1 MKLHLHQQIQ
11 IYQSVYHVNLVNHK
25 GHELPVKEA
34 FEKAIH
40 AARDS
45 DPIIAEKA
53 HYLYFDFHTEC
64 RKMRFDRIS
73 VLIDRLT
80 PALDSIGWYH
90 SQSTGLNG
98 VGAGEVKVLAK
109 QNGVIR
115 TNCMDCL
122 DRTNVTQSA
131 LGRWMLNR
139 QLRAVGILSHKE
151 SIEDHEN
158 FMTMFRN
165 GMSLF
170 LSSLLPSLLASLLPC
185 RTFIFA
191 SQSRANKQY
200 GQITEIQYQQ
210 PMQVQEPSNPTTHEQ
225 ENDHTSEH

>member
-98 VGAGEVKVLAK
+98 NGVGEVKVLAK

-139 QLRAVGILSHKE
+139 QFRAAGILSHKE

-165 GMSLF
+165 GT
-170 LSSLLPSLLASLLPC
+170 SLLFFFLILKTSALIPNDILINSLGRSRRYSLMCIRRYRSP
-185 RTFIFA
+185 
-191 SQSRANKQY
+191 
-200 GQITEIQYQQ
+200 QIRLYKNWKTIPPRSPQ
-210 PMQVQEPSNPTTHEQ
+210 
-225 ENDHTSEH
+225 

>member
-131 LGRWMLNR
+131 LGRLILNR

-165 GMSLF
+165 GMSPHLQSPF
-170 LSSLLPSLLASLLPC
+170 PILHLPSPYPRARLTSSMGRPRRYSINSLRRYRSP
-185 RTFIFA
+185 
-191 SQSRANKQY
+191 
-200 GQITEIQYQQ
+200 
-210 PMQVQEPSNPTTHEQ
+210 
-225 ENDHTSEH
+225 

>member
-25 GHELPVKEA
+25 GHELPIKEA

-90 SQSTGLNG
+90 SQSTGVNG
-98 VGAGEVKVLAK
+98 GVGEVKVLAK

-131 LGRWMLNR
+131 LGRFMLNR
-139 QLRAVGILSHKE
+139 QFKAAGILSHKE
-151 SIEDHEN
+151 SIEDHEG
-158 FMTMFRN
+158 FMMMFRN
-165 GMSLF
+165 GTSPSPLIF
-170 LSSLLPSLLASLLPC
+170 LPLIMADG
-185 RTFIFA
+185 
-191 SQSRANKQY
+191 QY
-200 GQITEIQYQQ
+200 GRITEI
-210 PMQVQEPSNPTTHEQ
+210 
-225 ENDHTSEH
+225 

>member
-98 VGAGEVKVLAK
+98 VGAGEVKVVAK

-139 QLRAVGILSHKE
+139 QFRAVGILSHKE
-151 SIEDHEN
+151 SIEDHDN
-158 FMTMFRN
+158 FMTMYRN
-165 GMSLF
+165 GTFLFCPLIHVPLYSL
-170 LSSLLPSLLASLLPC
+170 
-185 RTFIFA
+185 
-191 SQSRANKQY
+191 
-200 GQITEIQYQQ
+200 GEG
-210 PMQVQEPSNPTTHEQ
+210 
-225 ENDHTSEH
+225 

>member
-98 VGAGEVKVLAK
+98 VGAGEVKVVAK

-139 QLRAVGILSHKE
+139 QFRAVGILSHKE
-151 SIEDHEN
+151 SIEDHDS
-158 FMTMFRN
+158 FMTMYRN
-165 GMSLF
+165 GMFLFFLLFTPPFTLHSSFVRRLTGSMGRSRRYSLN
-170 LSSLLPSLLASLLPC
+170 SLCRYRSL
-185 RTFIFA
+185 
-191 SQSRANKQY
+191 
-200 GQITEIQYQQ
+200 EIRL
-210 PMQVQEPSNPTTHEQ
+210 
-225 ENDHTSEH
+225 HTYWKTIPHRSVK

>member
-170 LSSLLPSLLASLLPC
+170 LSSLLPSLLPC

-191 SQSRANKQY
+191 SQGWANKQY
-200 GQITEIQYQQ
+200 GQITEIQSQQ
-210 PMQVQEPSNPTTHEQ
+210 PTQVQEH
-225 ENDHTSEH
+225 

>member
-165 GMSLF
+165 GMYLF
-170 LSSLLPSLLASLLPC
+170 PLPPSSPFILPSKSQRLISSMGRSRRYSINSLRRYRSL
-185 RTFIFA
+185 
-191 SQSRANKQY
+191 
-200 GQITEIQYQQ
+200 EIRLHPYRKTIPHRSPQRRL
-210 PMQVQEPSNPTTHEQ
+210 
-225 ENDHTSEH
+225 

>member
-80 PALDSIGWYH
+80 PALDSMGWYH

-139 QLRAVGILSHKE
+139 QFRAVGILSHKE

-165 GMSLF
+165 GMSHFFVSKSHL
-170 LSSLLPSLLASLLPC
+170 LLLLLLPYLAPTS
-185 RTFIFA
+185 F
-191 SQSRANKQY
+191 SSGQANRQY
-200 GQITEIQYQQ
+200 GQTTEIQYQQ
-210 PMQVQEPSNPTTHEQ
+210 PTQVQEP
-225 ENDHTSEH
+225 

>member
-131 LGRWMLNR
+131 LGRWMLNW

-151 SIEDHEN
+151 SIDDHEN
-158 FMTMFRN
+158 FMTNFMN
-165 GMSLF
+165 GMSSFPVSTSISLSHPF
-170 LSSLLPSLLASLLPC
+170 SHLSSFAHLPFQPS
-185 RTFIFA
+185 IFVSP
-191 SQSRANKQY
+191 SQADRQY
-200 GQITEIQYQQ
+200 GQITEIQSQQ
-210 PMQVQEPSNPTTHEQ
+210 PMQVPEP
-225 ENDHTSEH
+225 